1 MSGTAF
7 SPGQMAELNSNVTS
21 ALAVALPKVAA
32 KFGDPKVVLAGI
44 KDKTE
49 ILAGRL
55 ETAIED
61 VIKSMMALIRRPQLS
76 ITITDSDHRNPDAF
90 FKTRDGLYVWDD
102 FQTRVVKLAKPINT
116 GTTFKVNVDELG
128 ADLTDKEIEN
138 GLPKNHLWDEG
149 ALCAVVAEMISKQP
163 EGKEG
168 DLLNNGYA
176 NLFYTSSCVVFVFWR
191 AVSSKW
197 GVNTWDRGGLGW
209 SAGVR
214 VLSPAN

>member
-7 SPGQMAELNSNVTS
+7 NPGQMAELNSNVTT

-32 KFGDPKVVLAGI
+32 KFGDAKAVLAGI
-44 KDKTE
+44 KDKSE

-61 VIKSMMALIRRPQLS
+61 VIKSMMALIRHPQLS

-102 FQTRVVKLAKPINT
+102 FQTRVVKLAKPINA

-176 NLFYTSSCVVFVFWR
+176 NLLYTSSCVVRVRWDAGYR
-191 AVSSKW
+191 KW
-197 GVNTWDRGGLGW
+197 SVDTWDRDDGRW
-209 SAGVR
+209 SAGRR